1 MFANTQM
8 ISLCLDG
15 RIDNLVVK
23 ELRRLWLA
31 SNPPVVVVDE
41 APQERELATLIQNL
55 DPDEIAELAREC
67 LDALVKLCNLGLD
80 LGPQ

>member
-1 MFANTQM
+1 MIANTQM
-8 ISLCLDG
+8 IALGLDG

-41 APQERELATLIQNL
+41 AP
-55 DPDEIAELAREC
+55 
-67 LDALVKLCNLGLD
+67 
-80 LGPQ
+80 